1 MKALCALFLV
11 LMAGTAFGQSNL
23 PACQGSD
30 ASKWSNCFG
39 SWTQSGHKYVG
50 EWKDGKFSGQGTN
63 TWDNGDNYVG
73 DFKDGKR
80 NGQGTAS
87 AANGDKYV
95 GEWKDGKAH
104 GQGITYSGNGSIKES
119 GIYKDHVLITS
130 QYIDPNSFTRI
141 VRNNLLP
148 PSESKLSG
156 EANNQEIEKTQIS
169 GEWINTDKGCKL
181 WNPIPEKGETV
192 TWTGLCKNGFTSG
205 YGTQQW
211 YLNDKVGNKLV
222 GLVKDGKFVDGQIS
236 IFYPNGE
243 KYFGEWRKEKANGLG
258 TYIFKNGNKYE
269 GEFKDYK
276 RHGKGVLTKPDGTRQ
291 EGIWSENKFVRAET
305 FTLPLLPKEIKLED
319 DRQYLAEERRR
330 LDAEKVQ
337 LEQDRKSRGSAFG
350 EIILIPNPNKLPLCS
365 ERLGTRQSPLKC
377 WGEERRDR
385 WSYVGE
391 MENYGVDGQGQP
403 AGKYHGQGVMVFTDG
418 SRQEGIWFNGQLLSK
433 SKVNIPNFD
442 TKTANNSERSDLQ
455 RDQQKL
461 AEERRKLEE
470 DKRQREQSKLNQ
482 RILLQ
487 VNNSQPS
494 AEGDFTINIQTNA
507 DTASLRVNGEE
518 QGGRADGKYS
528 VKRVA
533 RAGQETRFEII
544 AKDVYG
550 NTDSKTITVSRTVVE
565 SMVTYQ
571 QLNPDRIKR
580 QPERDAVAVIIGISN
595 YKSLPKAEFSKDDA
609 QVFYDYAIRA
619 LGVKPGNIKLLMD
632 EQADAEEIY
641 TAFKTWLPA
650 RVKSTTD
657 VYVFYSGH
665 GLPTQDGSG
674 LYWLPQRAN
683 RDLISKTG
691 ILLSEVNSDIHAS
704 KPKSVTIFMDACYSG
719 QARGGETLVASA
731 RPIALK
737 SQPTTFPSNF
747 TVISA
752 SQADQISSSSPELQH
767 GIFSYY
773 LMRGMEG
780 DADLNKDG
788 KIILDEIQKYL
799 SENVGRQAR
808 IMNRQQEP
816 QVIGDGSRV
825 LVGR

>member
-1 MKALCALFLV
+1 MNHLAMKTLYALILV
-11 LMAGTAFGQSNL
+11 LMAGTAYGQSNL

-30 ASKWSNCFG
+30 SSKWSNCLGIQNYPNGNKYIGAFKDGNRSGQGTFTNTNGDTYFG
-39 SWTQSGHKYVG
+39 DWKDDMRNGEGSFTKANSDKYIGEWKENNFNGQGTFIFANGNKYVG
-50 EWKDGKFSGQGTN
+50 EFTD
-63 TWDNGDNYVG
+63 D
-73 DFKDGKR
+73 KR
-80 NGQGTAS
+80 NGKGIEYS
-87 AANGDKYV
+87 A
-95 GEWKDGKAH
+95 DGRIEK
-104 GQGITYSGNGSIKES
+104 S
-119 GIYKDHVLITS
+119 GIYKDNKLITP

-141 VRNNLLP
+141 ARNNSAP
-148 PSESKLSG
+148 AVADSRR
-156 EANNQEIEKTQIS
+156 QEIE
-169 GEWINTDKGCKL
+169 
-181 WNPIPEKGETV
+181 
-192 TWTGLCKNGFTSG
+192 
-205 YGTQQW
+205 
-211 YLNDKVGNKLV
+211 
-222 GLVKDGKFVDGQIS
+222 
-236 IFYPNGE
+236 
-243 KYFGEWRKEKANGLG
+243 
-258 TYIFKNGNKYE
+258 
-269 GEFKDYK
+269 
-276 RHGKGVLTKPDGTRQ
+276 Q
-291 EGIWSENKFVRAET
+291 E
-305 FTLPLLPKEIKLED
+305 
-319 DRQYLAEERRR
+319 
-330 LDAEKVQ
+330 
-337 LEQDRKSRGSAFG
+337 RKSSGSTFG
-350 EIILIPNPNKLPLCS
+350 EIILKTNPNKLPLCS
-365 ERLGTRQSPLKC
+365 ERLGTRQSPIKC

-433 SKVNIPNFD
+433 SKLNIPNFD
-442 TKTANNSERSDLQ
+442 TNTANNSERNDLQ

-470 DKRQREQSKLNQ
+470 DKRQREQAKLNQ
-482 RILLQ
+482 RTLLQ

-550 NTDSKTITVSRTVVE
+550 NTDTKTISVSRVVVE
-565 SMVTYQ
+565 SKVTYQ
-571 QLNPDRIKR
+571 QLNPARIKR

-595 YKSLPKAEFSKDDA
+595 YKSLPKAEFAKDDA
-609 QVFYDYAIRA
+609 QVFFDYAIRA

-691 ILLSEVNSDIHAS
+691 ILLTEINGDIQAS

-737 SQPTTFPSNF
+737 SQPTTFPNNF

-780 DADLNKDG
+780 EADLNKDG
-788 KIILDEIQKYL
+788 KITLDEIQKYL